1 MEYWPLIGVV
11 VVIIGFA
18 LRINAL
24 AVVTVAGLVTGLA
37 AGMSPHKVVSA
48 LGGAYLEN
56 RYLAVIWIILPVI
69 GLLERNGLREQAQ
82 RLIARVRQATTGRLL
97 TFYLLFRQITSA
109 LGLLSLC
116 GHPQMVR
123 PLIAPM
129 AEASTE
135 TRYGSVEPALR
146 HRIRAHAAAVDNIG
160 AFFGEDIFIAV
171 GSILL
176 MKGFL
181 ASHGFDIAPLDFAR
195 WAVPS
200 AVCAFGVH
208 GLRLWLL
215 DRDIART
222 KTVTSVANNAEV
234 NS

>member
-1 MEYWPLIGVV
+1 MEYWPLIGIA
-11 VVIIGFA
+11 VVIVGFT
-18 LRINAL
+18 LRFNAL

-48 LGGAYLEN
+48 LGDAYVEN

-69 GLLERNGLREQAQ
+69 GLLERCGLREQAQ
-82 RLIARVRQATTGRLL
+82 KLIARIHRATTGRLL
-97 TFYLLFRQITSA
+97 TLYLLFRQITSA

-181 ASHGFDIAPLDFAR
+181 ASHGFEIDPLQFAR
-195 WAVPS
+195 WAAPS
-200 AVCAFGVH
+200 AVCAFAIH

-222 KTVTSVANNAEV
+222 QAMTTLASNAGANT
-234 NS
+234 